1 MSLRSLTCKFMVGAS
16 NEKVDWKNDQ
26 ELESLILRAKDWRKS
41 KLLENCTSANC
52 TEDFSAIFRPNR
64 STSGKLFTPGNIFFK
79 ASVIRS
85 FSPLTS
91 IGRFRLNTCPSG
103 EFVSLSSNTVLPSE
117 RLPLNVNWCGFIETV
132 TFPMVRAPMP
142 PRSHGVL
149 RTA

>member
-1 MSLRSLTCKFMVGAS
+1 MSLRSSTCKFMVGAS

-26 ELESLILRAKDWRKS
+26 ELESLILRAKDCRKS
-41 KLLENCTSANC
+41 KLLENWTFANC
-52 TEDFSAIFRPNR
+52 TEDLSATLRPNR

-91 IGRFRLNTCPSG
+91 IGRTRLNTCPSE
-103 EFVSLSSNTVLPSE
+103 EFVSLSTKTVLPIE
-117 RLPLNVNWCGFIETV
+117 RLPLNVNWCGLIETV
-132 TFPMVRAPMP
+132 TFQMVRAPMP
-142 PRSHGVL
+142 PRSQGVV

>member
-1 MSLRSLTCKFMVGAS
+1 MVGAS

-26 ELESLILRAKDWRKS
+26 ESESFILRAKDCRES

-52 TEDFSAIFRPNR
+52 TENLSAIFRPNR
-64 STSGKLFTPGNIFFK
+64 STSGKLFTPGNTFFK
-79 ASVIRS
+79 AFVIRS

-91 IGRFRLNTCPSG
+91 IGRTRLNTCPSG
-103 EFVSLSSNTVLPSE
+103 EFVSLSSRTVLPSE
-117 RLPLNVNWCGFIETV
+117 RLPVNVNWCGLIETV

-142 PRSHGVL
+142 PKSHGVL